1 MKATSIQILELDGS
15 TEVLVG
21 FLPVDL
27 EAKLCAGLEDY
38 GNLVVCHVGG
48 QSGDVQNGF
57 VKIRVGFCVV
67 SGGHAEV
74 GHRGSRREEKREWRR
89 NRRGGE

>member
-1 MKATSIQILELDGS
+1 MR
-15 TEVLVG
+15 

-27 EAKLCAGLEDY
+27 KAKLCAGLEDY

-57 VKIRVGFCVV
+57 VKIRMGFCVV

-74 GHRGSRREEKREWRR
+74 GHRGSGREEERERRR
-89 NRRGGE
+89 NRRGGEWPDDLSLDNAPHACLGV